1 MVGYIAIPEEWDALM
16 HLWSQGKRG
25 MGHLRKCGMLLSE
38 EQGWKLGRKKPTAVH
53 STSPGVLV
61 GLGVGSVL
69 QRWQVAQLL

>member
-1 MVGYIAIPEEWDALM
+1 
-16 HLWSQGKRG
+16 
-25 MGHLRKCGMLLSE
+25 MLLSE